1 MFETFYTDGLD
12 GYAIQK
18 FSNLSH
24 TFCFEV
30 ETGHKKIKQTDFNLV
45 EILKY
50 HCSAFLTLN
59 KKNLWGHFSFELLI
73 LSTVCYYRN
82 S

>member
-1 MFETFYTDGLD
+1 MFETSYTDGLD

-18 FSNLSH
+18 FSQLPH

-45 EILKY
+45 EI
-50 HCSAFLTLN
+50 
-59 KKNLWGHFSFELLI
+59 
-73 LSTVCYYRN
+73 
-82 S
+82 

>member
-1 MFETFYTDGLD
+1 MYFVPCLLRRRTKYINCVLRQLMFETFYTDGLD

-30 ETGHKKIKQTDFNLV
+30 ETGHKEK
-45 EILKY
+45 
-50 HCSAFLTLN
+50 
-59 KKNLWGHFSFELLI
+59 
-73 LSTVCYYRN
+73 
-82 S
+82 